1 MGEFVVIQSLS
12 DNESFVPSYQV
23 SCKSTLNH
31 SQCENFMIQ
40 LFGLDFLRG
49 VSQTC
54 EFGL

>member
-12 DNESFVPSYQV
+12 DNELFVPSYQV